1 MSAVVTTALDRT
13 SAAERT
19 GRSFGRAPV
28 RIAHLGLGAFHRAH
42 QAWYTDAVDEAN
54 EWGIR
59 AFTGRS
65 ATAAEELAAQDGLYT
80 LIERSGDGDSL
91 AIIDAIVDAVDGARV
106 DILAETLAAPET
118 ALLTLT
124 ITEAGYAV
132 DGEGRPDTG
141 LDAVASDLEWLSSHL
156 ADDDLDLSTG
166 PQTALARL
174 LTGLEARRRADAGP
188 IAVVSCD
195 NLPGNGELTRTALT
209 SLAEL
214 AGASDTLAYVN
225 AHVTFPSTSID
236 RITPKTTAA
245 EIVLVRERTGWED
258 SSPVVTEP
266 FHDWVIS
273 GEFPAGRPAWE
284 NAGARFVDDIDPFE
298 RRKLWLLNG
307 SHSFL
312 AYAGAARG
320 HETVAQAIGDPQ
332 IRAWVNE
339 WWDEVARHLTAPHLG
354 IDDYRTALL
363 ERFDNARIQHLLAQI
378 GKDGTTKLRMRILDV
393 LLAERAAGRDG
404 AAGIRVL
411 GAWVSRALAGELPED
426 TNGRGLA
433 GAIAQGEH
441 SIRALL
447 TLIDERLAEP
457 DIVEAVTHAAA
468 DFTQS

>member
-1 MSAVVTTALDRT
+1 MSAVVTTVLDRT
-13 SAAERT
+13 SAAART

-42 QAWYTDAVDEAN
+42 QAWYTDVVDEAN

-118 ALLTLT
+118 ALVTLT

-214 AGASDTLAYVN
+214 AGASDTLAYLN

-236 RITPKTTAA
+236 RITPKTTDD
-245 EIVLVRERTGWED
+245 EIALVRERTGWED

-273 GEFPAGRPAWE
+273 G
-284 NAGARFVDDIDPFE
+284 
-298 RRKLWLLNG
+298 
-307 SHSFL
+307 
-312 AYAGAARG
+312 
-320 HETVAQAIGDPQ
+320 
-332 IRAWVNE
+332 
-339 WWDEVARHLTAPHLG
+339 
-354 IDDYRTALL
+354 
-363 ERFDNARIQHLLAQI
+363 
-378 GKDGTTKLRMRILDV
+378 
-393 LLAERAAGRDG
+393 
-404 AAGIRVL
+404 
-411 GAWVSRALAGELPED
+411 
-426 TNGRGLA
+426 
-433 GAIAQGEH
+433 
-441 SIRALL
+441 
-447 TLIDERLAEP
+447 
-457 DIVEAVTHAAA
+457 
-468 DFTQS
+468 